1 VSMLSL
7 WKYTLELASKE
18 LDLLKKKKQALDDL
32 FSSQRISQA
41 TYEHLS
47 REVDEALADVEKYLE
62 TVISKMK
69 SRMEDLEKQIGILEI
84 FLANVEMLH
93 ATNEIDDETY
103 EKQSK
108 ALSLGIE
115 SVKYEIEEIKNALE
129 RAASKPAPAEAEA
142 TEYTRETMTVT
153 PQPSEPSVSEPSVEA
168 ETSVEEMTISSEPS
182 SEEKTI
188 EPMFGMTGA

>member
-1 VSMLSL
+1 MLSL

-18 LDLLKKKKQALDDL
+18 LDLLKKKKQALEDL

-47 REVDEALADVEKYLE
+47 KEVNEALSDVEKYLE

-69 SRMEDLEKQIGILEI
+69 DRMQDLEKQIGILEI

-93 ATNEIDDETY
+93 ATNELDDETY

-129 RAASKPAPAEAEA
+129 RVAPKPVEAET
-142 TEYTRETMTVT
+142 TEYAEETVT
-153 PQPSEPSVSEPSVEA
+153 PQPPEVSVSETSIE
-168 ETSVEEMTISSEPS
+168 ETTVSSEPS
-182 SEEKTI
+182 PEEETI
-188 EPMFGMTGA
+188 EPMFGMTGT

>member
-1 VSMLSL
+1 MFMLSL
-7 WKYTLELASKE
+7 WRYTLELASKE

-47 REVDEALADVEKYLE
+47 KEVNEALADVEKYLE

-69 SRMEDLEKQIGILEI
+69 SRMQDLEKQIGILEI

-93 ATNEIDDETY
+93 VTNEIDDETY
-103 EKQSK
+103 EKQSS

-115 SVKYEIEEIKNALE
+115 STKYEIEEIKNALE
-129 RAASKPAPAEAEA
+129 RLESKPAEAET
-142 TEYTRETMTVT
+142 TEFKEEEIEVPQISET
-153 PQPSEPSVSEPSVEA
+153 PISEPSVE
-168 ETSVEEMTISSEPS
+168 EITTISETPA
-182 SEEKTI
+182 EEKTV

>member
-1 VSMLSL
+1 MSMLSL

-47 REVDEALADVEKYLE
+47 REVDETLADVEKYLE
-62 TVISKMK
+62 TIISKMK

-129 RAASKPAPAEAEA
+129 KATSKPAPAEAEV
-142 TEYTRETMTVT
+142 TEYTEETVT
-153 PQPSEPSVSEPSVEA
+153 PQPSETPISEPSVEA

>member
-47 REVDEALADVEKYLE
+47 REVDETLADVEKYLE
-62 TVISKMK
+62 TIISKMK

-129 RAASKPAPAEAEA
+129 RTTSKPAPAEAEV
-142 TEYTRETMTVT
+142 TEYTEETVT
-153 PQPSEPSVSEPSVEA
+153 PQPSETPISEPSVEA

>member
-1 VSMLSL
+1 MSMLSL

-47 REVDEALADVEKYLE
+47 REVDETLADVEKYLE
-62 TVISKMK
+62 TTISKMK

-93 ATNEIDDETY
+93 ATNEIDDEAY

-129 RAASKPAPAEAEA
+129 RTTSKPAPAEAEV
-142 TEYTRETMTVT
+142 TEYTEETVT
-153 PQPSEPSVSEPSVEA
+153 PQPSETPISEPSVEA

>member
-1 VSMLSL
+1 MFMLSL

-47 REVDEALADVEKYLE
+47 REVNEALADVEKYFE
-62 TVISKMK
+62 TILSKMR
-69 SRMEDLEKQIGILEI
+69 SRMQDLEKQVGILEI

-103 EKQSK
+103 EKQSN

-115 SVKYEIEEIKNALE
+115 SVKNEIEEIKNALE
-129 RAASKPAPAEAEA
+129 KITSKPAEAE
-142 TEYTRETMTVT
+142 TVEYKEEAEI
-153 PQPSEPSVSEPSVEA
+153 PQPSEAPAAEPEV
-168 ETSVEEMTISSEPS
+168 SVEEVSVVSESST
-182 SEEKTI
+182 EEKTI